1 MCFVLVVVF
10 REALFFWW
18 VGDNSRGEIPL
29 VLVFF
34 VGLLAGVCTI
44 SKEIYFFFWWEGGCL
59 SVLVAYSLVGVAHPG

>member
-44 SKEIYFFFWWEGGCL
+44 SKEIIFFNFGGGVGACVTF
-59 SVLVAYSLVGVAHPG
+59 VLPLAGVWQP

>member
-1 MCFVLVVVF
+1 MHCFLVVGGRPF
-10 REALFFWW
+10 QGGNPPGLGF
-18 VGDNSRGEIPL
+18 
-29 VLVFF
+29 FF